1 MQDLK
6 RLERLMAILL
16 LLREGKNLTAQEMAT
31 YFEVNVRTI
40 YRDMRALDA
49 AGVPLVAE
57 REGYSLVEGYHL
69 PPINLSEEEA
79 LAVLSVEKLVQKNG
93 EASLVKHFH
102 TLAQKVR
109 AALRPSLRNEL
120 KNIEGKLGL
129 SLTRPHTQ
137 SSFLIPTQQAILK
150 EKVLLIEYE
159 NSEKEK
165 TVRKIEPLAI
175 YFTDF
180 NWLTIAYCH
189 LREDLRDF
197 RLDRIIALKEVKD
210 KKNYFNFNLL
220 NYLLEREKA

>member
-16 LLREGKNLTAQEMAT
+16 LLREGKILTAQEMAT

-57 REGYSLVEGYHL
+57 REGYSLVKGYHL
-69 PPINLSEEEA
+69 PSINLSEEEA
-79 LAVLSVEKLVQKNG
+79 LAVLSTEKLVQKNG

-102 TLAQKVR
+102 TLTQKVR

-129 SLTRPHTQ
+129 SLMRPHTQ
-137 SSFLIPTQQAILK
+137 SSFLIPMQQAILK

-159 NSEKEK
+159 NLKKEK
-165 TVRKIEPLAI
+165 TERKIEPLAI

-180 NWLTIAYCH
+180 NWLIIAHCH
-189 LREDLRDF
+189 LRKDLREF
-197 RLDRIIALKEVKD
+197 RLD
-210 KKNYFNFNLL
+210 
-220 NYLLEREKA
+220 